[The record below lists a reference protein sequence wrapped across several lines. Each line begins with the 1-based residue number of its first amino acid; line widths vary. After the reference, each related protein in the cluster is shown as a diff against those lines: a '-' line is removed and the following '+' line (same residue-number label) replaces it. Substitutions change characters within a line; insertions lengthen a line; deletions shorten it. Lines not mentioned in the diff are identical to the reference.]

1 MVEKFGG
8 KWVFG
13 IGVFI
18 EGILTLFSP
27 LVAKSG
33 TGAYITLRI
42 VQGLLE
48 VKLIVIE
55 LVFIFNFHPLLRIN
69 SSS

>member
-1 MVEKFGG
+1 MFGGLVAEKFGG

-13 IGVFI
+13 IGLFI
-18 EGILTLFSP
+18 ESILAFFSP

-42 VQGLLE
+42 IQGLLE
-48 VKLIVIE
+48 VT
-55 LVFIFNFHPLLRIN
+55 LVAIDPIIIIN
-69 SSS
+69 Y

>member
-48 VKLIVIE
+48 VKYYVCIYL
-55 LVFIFNFHPLLRIN
+55 FIP
-69 SSS
+69 

>member
-1 MVEKFGG
+1 MTEKFGG

-18 EGILTLFSP
+18 EGILALFSP

-42 VQGLLE
+42 IQGILE
-48 VKLIVIE
+48 VKLTAIDPI
-55 LVFIFNFHPLLRIN
+55 FII
-69 SSS
+69 

>member
-18 EGILTLFSP
+18 EGILALFSP

-42 VQGLLE
+42 IQGILE
-48 VKLIVIE
+48 VKLTAIDPI
-55 LVFIFNFHPLLRIN
+55 FII
-69 SSS
+69 

>member
-1 MVEKFGG
+1 MTEKFGG

-18 EGILTLFSP
+18 EGTLTLFSP

-48 VKLIVIE
+48 VKLIVID
-55 LVFIFNFHPLLRIN
+55 LVFKFNFHPILVVY
-69 SSS
+69 